1 MIIIAGG
8 VAVGSVGAGATV
20 DRSQITSTTRAFIT
34 NEDQIG
40 NGANAAS
47 AVYGTGV
54 EVSTVSREKI
64 DEIIV
69 GFAGGAVALAGT
81 VSVADIKATSEA
93 FVDNSEVNSKGSLK
107 VLGDDT
113 AQISPTV
120 GTFTGGALGIGA
132 AVSVNTI
139 KTTVRA
145 KALGATLNATGAM
158 TIQADSDEKISPLVG
173 TGSLGIVALA
183 GAVTVDTI
191 ETTTEAFTM
200 TDGVPTLI
208 NQDPKFQKGGAY
220 APGSGQ
226 TVTIKADDTASISGN
241 TGTVAGGGA
250 GIGASIDVG
259 AIRNRTVAEV
269 GVKTKIDAV
278 GNVNVLAH
286 ADRELS
292 SNVVAFTG
300 GLVGLSGAISVLS
313 LGGVI
318 AADAMNEFTHPGEN
332 SNKTLL
338 GETNDSL
345 KTPDV
350 SGTIDYNEENGGDPT
365 AQKAAQHVK
374 NLDDASITDEING
387 TAGTDRITAA
397 IIDHAGS
404 AATAAQ
410 IHAGGN
416 VTISAD
422 HDYHVSQLTGV

>member
-47 AVYGTGV
+47 HVFGTGV

-69 GFAGGAVALAGT
+69 GFAAGAGAIAGT
-81 VSVADIKATSEA
+81 VSVADVKATSEA

-113 AQISPTV
+113 AQISPSI

-145 KALGATLNATGAM
+145 QALGATLNATGTM
-158 TIQADSDEKISPLVG
+158 TISADSDEKISPLVG
-173 TGSLGIVALA
+173 TGSLGAIALA

-191 ETTTEAFTM
+191 ETTTEAFTK
-200 TDGVPTLI
+200 TDVVPTLI
-208 NQDPKFQKGGAY
+208 NQNPKFQKGGAY
-220 APGSGQ
+220 APGTGQ
-226 TVTIKADDTASISGN
+226 SVTIKADDTANITGN

-250 GIGASIDVG
+250 GFGASIDIG
-259 AIRNRTVAEV
+259 AIRNRTVAQA
-269 GVKTKIDAV
+269 GTKTKIDAV
-278 GNVNVLAH
+278 GNVSVTAH
-286 ADRELS
+286 ADRDMT

-300 GLVGLSGAISVLS
+300 GLVGLSGAVSVLT
-313 LGGVI
+313 LGGDI
-318 AADAMNEFTHPGEN
+318 AADAMNEFTHPGDN
-332 SNKTLL
+332 SNK
-338 GETNDSL
+338 
-345 KTPDV
+345 
-350 SGTIDYNEENGGDPT
+350 
-365 AQKAAQHVK
+365 
-374 NLDDASITDEING
+374 
-387 TAGTDRITAA
+387 
-397 IIDHAGS
+397 
-404 AATAAQ
+404 
-410 IHAGGN
+410 
-416 VTISAD
+416 
-422 HDYHVSQLTGV
+422 